1 MASILKVDTI
11 TGIATAGS
19 IAVTGEGN
27 STTTNLQQGL
37 AKVWAKYDAGSTLN
51 DSFNV
56 SSLADVG
63 TGQYEPS
70 FTNNMSNVNYSA
82 MAQGNNSGFCSYA
95 SSETTDEN
103 TTSKFRQM
111 CRSSSHSAFDATFNR
126 CIVNGDLA

>member
-1 MASILKVDTI
+1 MAGTIAADTL
-11 TGIATAGS
+11 THSSAGS
-19 IAVTGEGN
+19 LDTQFVVKG
-27 STTTNLQQGL
+27 S

-70 FTNNMSNVNYSA
+70 FTNNMSNANYPA

-95 SSETTDEN
+95 SSETTGEN